1 MEGFS
6 KSRKAPPKLTSMQ
19 EVGVFILFS
28 GGTQQDS
35 IDDENLSAFCK
46 ILGLFRFKKKS
57 STCSKLS

>member
-35 IDDENLSAFCK
+35 IDDESLVHFAKYWGCLDS
-46 ILGLFRFKKKS
+46 KKS
-57 STCSKLS
+57 LVHVVN